1 MVMAT
6 HTIALRTTIALLAD
20 ARDELAVALY
30 YSEIDPIARDR
41 IVAAQALVRAALDE
55 MIQISRHYTAPHD
68 TPRHATT
75 RTN

>member
-1 MVMAT
+1 MIRIESQKVD
-6 HTIALRTTIALLAD
+6 HGRNGRV

-30 YSEIDPIARDR
+30 YSELDPIARDR
-41 IVAAQALVRAALDE
+41 IVVAHAMVRAALDE